1 MSRDPFR
8 NDFFKEIFGPRGLL
22 QEMFP
27 QNAWC
32 YWDGHNFVIQMAA
45 PGLKTEDL
53 SITMKAGVLSIRGE
67 RAAELPAGAKLLI
80 GVPHST
86 RIDQDFTLESA
97 VDASQINALLRDGI
111 LTIVVP
117 KKETDSVKVNIQ
129 AG

>member
-1 MSRDPFR
+1 MSRDPFYNNLFR
-8 NDFFKEIFGPRGLL
+8 EILGPKGVM
-22 QEMFP
+22 QELFT
-27 QNAWC
+27 QGACC

-67 RAAELPAGAKLLI
+67 RATELPAGAKLLF
-80 GVPHST
+80 GAPHT
-86 RIDQDFTLESA
+86 TKIDQDFALESA
-97 VDASQINALLRDGI
+97 VDASQILALLRDGI
-111 LTIVVP
+111 LTITVP